1 MNNKAAARRPLA
13 AVPQSLAHVIPIDR
27 AARQRLRDAFL
38 KLADLAEQ
46 GFITGAVYSAID
58 REGRTTPCML
68 GRAQTDV
75 ALAHYAAAQLADR
88 MLHRNKRH
96 RG

>member
-1 MNNKAAARRPLA
+1 MSKTAARRPLA
-13 AVPQSLAHVIPIDR
+13 PAPQSLAPVIPIDR

-38 KLADLAEQ
+38 RLADLAEQ

-58 REGRTTPCML
+58 REGRTTPCAL
-68 GRAQTDV
+68 GQAQSDV

-88 MLHRNKRH
+88 LLHRNTRH
-96 RG
+96 CD